1 MPDEPQDQPVDPEQP
16 DRITAEESRWRRYE
30 ALLRERLETAT
41 ETAEARRSDS
51 VWYDAGFQIWD
62 RNRVLPASVLVG
74 AMASRIVIYLIPLF
88 ALVIFSFGL
97 YGDVGNESASEA
109 ARGAGMPAL
118 FAEAAG
124 DTEGLSEG
132 FKFFATL
139 ATIWATLYAANS
151 LGRLVRRSAA
161 FVWGVPYTKLER
173 PWMLPLVVVGL
184 TLLGWAIASVGS
196 AVDDWT
202 VSLWV
207 GVMIVEVTAITL
219 FWLIVSRMLPHDPE
233 ANRWGDLFPGSIF
246 VAIGIV
252 GVRVAMIVYFA
263 PAVATLTERYGSIAL
278 GLVMLTWAYWLGMIV
293 VGSAEI
299 NAALFRSRKAH
310 GSR

>member
-1 MPDEPQDQPVDPEQP
+1 MDPEQP
-16 DRITAEESRWRRYE
+16 EEIDGDESRWRRYE
-30 ALLRERLETAT
+30 IAVRERIATAT
-41 ETAEARRSDS
+41 TTAEARRADS
-51 VWYDAGFQIWD
+51 VWYDAGFKIWD

-74 AMASRIVIYLIPLF
+74 AMASRIVIYMVPLF

-97 YGDVGNESASEA
+97 YADVGDASAEST

-124 DTEGLSEG
+124 DTSTLSEG
-132 FKFFATL
+132 FKFFAVL
-139 ATIWATLYAANS
+139 ATVWATLYAANT
-151 LGRLVRRSAA
+151 LGRLMRRSAA

-173 PWMLPLVVVGL
+173 PWILPLVVVAL
-184 TLLGWAIASVGS
+184 TLVAWAVTGLGS

-207 GVMIVEVTAITL
+207 GVLIVEVTALTL
-219 FWLIVSRMLPHDPE
+219 FWLIISRLLPHDPE
-233 ANRWGDLFPGSIF
+233 ANRWGDLFPGAIF
-246 VAIGIV
+246 VALGVV

-278 GLVMLTWAYWLGMIV
+278 ALVMLSWAYWLGMIM

-310 GSR
+310 GRR